1 MEQRTPT
8 PHPWQRATPDN
19 VLPDTT
25 TSAAKPLAGTF
36 NAYCGFDQAAAV
48 SGDGSPT
55 ASASPPAGHSQNVQ
69 PASHNTL

>member
-25 TSAAKPLAGTF
+25 TSAAKPPAGTF

-55 ASASPPAGHSQNVQ
+55 ASASPPAGHSKNVQ